1 MIKNPEKRNSIRLF
15 RAPGHPCSYK
25 EDHRAATIFVDP
37 NVSLDKSI
45 NTKLSFLGFRRSG
58 SHLYKPDCS
67 NCNACISCRIPTNA
81 FKFKDSHRRILNKNK
96 DLNIV
101 TKDDLT
107 NDSFY
112 LLYERYINERHADGD
127 MYPATPEQFEA
138 FIKTKTTDTHFT
150 LFYLRGR
157 LIAVSVTDILE
168 NGISAVYTYF
178 DPNEGKRSLGIH
190 SILYQVQLAMTLN
203 LQYVYLGYWIK
214 NCQKMKYKLNFR
226 PIEML
231 INDEWVLIK

>member
-1 MIKNPEKRNSIRLF
+1 MIKNSEKRSSISLF
-15 RAPGHPCSYK
+15 RTSDHACSYK
-25 EDHRAATIFVDP
+25 EDHRAATIFLDP
-37 NVSLDKSI
+37 TIPIHKSM
-45 NTKLSFLGFRRSG
+45 NSRLSFLGFRRSG

-67 NCNACISCRIPTNA
+67 YCNACISCRIPTNA
-81 FKFKDSHRRILNKNK
+81 FKFKNSYRRILNKNK

-101 TKDDLT
+101 TKDNLT

-112 LLYERYINERHADGD
+112 LLYERYINDRHADGD
-127 MYPATPEQFEA
+127 MYPVTREQFEA

-150 LFYLRGR
+150 LFYLKGT

-190 SILYQVQLAMTLN
+190 SILYQVQLAITLN
-203 LQYVYLGYWIK
+203 FPYVYLGYWIK
-214 NCQKMKYKLNFR
+214 DCQNMKYKLNFR